1 MNATTILAICVII
14 SAVGAVASVPL
25 LSMAA
30 PAYARGATNLKFGGF
45 HAVITPSGNF
55 HFNFK

>member
-1 MNATTILAICVII
+1 MKATTILAIFAII
-14 SAVGAVASVPL
+14 SAVGVVASVPL

-30 PAYARGATNLKFGGF
+30 PAYARGATNFKIGGF
-45 HAVITPSGNF
+45 HIVGTPSGNF